1 MTLRLKPSYMEWKP
15 NELADA
21 LKNWL
26 GNREQLFAAAN
37 MLREQAQEINNLK
50 KQITQLSV
58 SREPKIGDRVILID
72 DESEG
77 VIESLSIAGGPRI
90 SFDDGCYG
98 NYTKVELITLFAYK
112 ESE

>member
-1 MTLRLKPSYMEWKP
+1 
-15 NELADA
+15 
-21 LKNWL
+21 
-26 GNREQLFAAAN
+26 
-37 MLREQAQEINNLK
+37 
-50 KQITQLSV
+50 
-58 SREPKIGDRVILID
+58 LID

-112 ESE
+112 GRE